1 MGKQPW
7 EFTGI
12 SHLAF
17 IHGNPVETVPQ
28 TPDASMAPHINDPE
42 PNLPDPLNDPI
53 PIAQPDFFKGA
64 FPNGS
69 HPMPGE
75 ITATRDPTTGLMKNF
90 LRRFKIIFL
99 GGYILQ
105 KLAQKMCASFLWMII
120 DIIKINLLLGIVQ
133 ANPAEVPSSTQ
144 KDYGQSSI
152 STPAVVN
159 PNAQM

>member
-75 ITATRDPTTGLMKNF
+75 ITATRDPTTGLMKMF
-90 LRRFKIIFL
+90 SRRFKITFL
-99 GGYILQ
+99 GGYI
-105 KLAQKMCASFLWMII
+105 KKKNSAKNVCFFFVN
-120 DIIKINLLLGIVQ
+120 DIIKLNLLLGIVQ